1 MLSLCA
7 VLERMGG
14 CEFVWGVVYACPHG
28 CRVQGISHT
37 HAHTHLSKHFDDGET
52 PAGKCSKAVALQRH
66 CKKDATTCHAHT
78 HTYTHI
84 HTHTHTHVQQ
94 HEKARC
100 HEVPQRHACMHDSAG
115 QREKMPQRVTRQRQL
130 LLSSMRA
137 RMSPHGA
144 PRIHPCTHAHW
155 TA

>member
-1 MLSLCA
+1 MRGVLCMRA
-7 VLERMGG
+7 RTVVACR
-14 CEFVWGVVYACPHG
+14 EFHTRTHTHTCPN
-28 CRVQGISHT
+28 IT